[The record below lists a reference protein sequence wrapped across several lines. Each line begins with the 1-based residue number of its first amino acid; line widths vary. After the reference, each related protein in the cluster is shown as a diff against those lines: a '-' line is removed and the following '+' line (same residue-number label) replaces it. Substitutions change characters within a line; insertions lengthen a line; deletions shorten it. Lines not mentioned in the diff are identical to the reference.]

1 MYIQG
6 RSLIKMCFIIMY
18 CSFCLVDPVSLCLL
32 VTDWVP
38 KNRFWASGIYAENGF
53 KESRKKPG
61 FSSFPPNLFGIKPM
75 VFQLR
80 CISIPSLSSPQ
91 VIMHSGFWNF
101 RGEIVKNWRGV
112 FNTGVFDR
120 DLCVRLY
127 FNNHHQP
134 TTTQKQS
141 RDFLNKVTTL
151 FSWWLKEWLPKTFV
165 LCLSL

>member
-1 MYIQG
+1 
-6 RSLIKMCFIIMY
+6 
-18 CSFCLVDPVSLCLL
+18 
-32 VTDWVP
+32 
-38 KNRFWASGIYAENGF
+38 
-53 KESRKKPG
+53 
-61 FSSFPPNLFGIKPM
+61 M

-80 CISIPSLSSPQ
+80 SISIPSLSSPQ

-151 FSWWLKEWLPKTFV
+151 FS
-165 LCLSL
+165 